1 MCLIGIAWQSHPRYA
16 FIMAANRDEFY
27 ARPTAAAHWW
37 RGHRTLAGLD
47 LEGNGTWLGATR
59 DGRFAAL
66 TNFRERLHPHP
77 EDPRPSRGQLVRR
90 CLEDSADGHLPQDLR
105 ARAEDFAGFNLLSG
119 RLVGPRARLSF
130 HTNRGSSRPTLEPG
144 VYGMSNGELGA
155 DWPKVIA
162 LKATMDDLPAD
173 LPPAPLLL
181 SALTRAEIAS
191 DTALPDTG
199 VGIELERRLSAAFIL
214 SEGYGTRCSTVLL
227 VDYHGNATFIV
238 RTFDST
244 GAAIATREFLWRI
257 DQNAE
262 HTA

>member
-1 MCLIGIAWQSHPRYA
+1 MCLIGISWQRHPRYA

-37 RGHRTLAGLD
+37 RGQKTLAGLD
-47 LEGNGTWLGATR
+47 LEGIGTWLGATR

-90 CLEDSADGHLPQDLR
+90 CLEDSEDGHLPQDLR
-105 ARAEDFAGFNLLSG
+105 ARANDFAGFNLLCG
-119 RLVGPRARLSF
+119 RLIGPRARLSF
-130 HTNRGSSRPTLEPG
+130 HTNRGSNRTALEPG

-155 DWPKVIA
+155 DWPKVRA
-162 LKATMDDLPAD
+162 LEATMSDLPAD
-173 LPPAPLLL
+173 KPLAPILLD
-181 SALTRAEIAS
+181 ALTRAEIAS

-214 SEGYGTRCSTVLL
+214 SAGYGTRCSTVLL
-227 VDYHGNATFIV
+227 VDHHGNAAFIE
-238 RTFDST
+238 RTFDASGVAT
-244 GAAIATREFLWRI
+244 ATREFVWRI
-257 DQNAE
+257 SQGLE
-262 HTA
+262 HKA